1 MIFDTDV
8 LVWAAR
14 GDSRAARV
22 IDRTAERALSV
33 ISLME
38 LLQGARSLLEG
49 RRIRQSLAALQFRI
63 LPLSESIG
71 GNAAALVEQYSLAH
85 GIQVAD
91 ALIAATAIEAGEP
104 LCSANV
110 KHFRPVRGLDLVAFR
125 NTASG

>member
-1 MIFDTDV
+1 VIFDTDV

-71 GNAAALVEQYSLAH
+71 GGAAALVEQYSLAH